1 MNCALE
7 VCGST
12 KIQNPSESDIR
23 QAVSALDTKHNDAF
37 LILGPT
43 NMTYIQVTGD
53 PKVGFDVEYQES
65 NLPNHYR
72 SRCDFTVEEIVRTLV
87 EYYTGPDEWI
97 KSGEWERIRC

>member
-7 VCGST
+7 MCGST

-43 NMTYIQVTGD
+43 NMTYSQVTGD
-53 PKVGFDVEYQES
+53 LKVGFELGHQELTLKNHFRAKRDCTADEIVPAFVEYS
-65 NLPNHYR
+65 IG
-72 SRCDFTVEEIVRTLV
+72 SKD
-87 EYYTGPDEWI
+87 
-97 KSGEWERIRC
+97 